1 MLIALGLLT
10 QMKTVV
16 LGLKSRWGM
25 RYFKRPTVGRC
36 ARTVTSPGDN
46 AYTCRL
52 KLGWDGINY
61 LGTSSRVIVVMLKE
75 TVVSCG

>member
-36 ARTVTSPGDN
+36 ARTVSSPGDD

-61 LGTSSRVIVVMLKE
+61 PGTSSPVIVVMLKE

>member
-1 MLIALGLLT
+1 M
-10 QMKTVV
+10 V
-16 LGLKSRWGM
+16 LKSRWGM

-36 ARTVTSPGDN
+36 ARTVSSPGDD

-52 KLGWDGINY
+52 KLGWDGMGNY
-61 LGTSSRVIVVMLKE
+61 LGTSSPVIVVMLKE

>member
-10 QMKTVV
+10 QMETVV
-16 LGLKSRWGM
+16 LGLKSRWDM

-36 ARTVTSPGDN
+36 ARTVSSPGED

-61 LGTSSRVIVVMLKE
+61 LGTSSPVIVVMLKE

>member
-36 ARTVTSPGDN
+36 ARTVTSPGDD

-61 LGTSSRVIVVMLKE
+61 LGTSSPVIVVMLKE

>member
-10 QMKTVV
+10 QTEAAVMV
-16 LGLKSRWGM
+16 LKSRWGM

-36 ARTVTSPGDN
+36 ARTVSSPGDD

-52 KLGWDGINY
+52 KLGWDGMGLITWER
-61 LGTSSRVIVVMLKE
+61 LPR
-75 TVVSCG
+75 

>member
-36 ARTVTSPGDN
+36 ARTVSSPGDN

-61 LGTSSRVIVVMLKE
+61 PGTSSPVIVVMLKE